1 MTISRSHQFLVVND
15 HFTVVTEVWKW
26 QKEII
31 LYKCQACNTEWKT
44 ITPIWKIPGYNNYF
58 TSKST
63 TTEEADTRQSNRR
76 GSMKWKVGTVTQHT
90 VDRLI
95 PMGKNILLQER
106 NKSKEPL
113 TYLKELLM
121 VVKGIIAKL
130 FLLWNRYTGTLSSEY
145 KGNLLQGF

>member
-1 MTISRSHQFLVVND
+1 
-15 HFTVVTEVWKW
+15 
-26 QKEII
+26 
-31 LYKCQACNTEWKT
+31 
-44 ITPIWKIPGYNNYF
+44 
-58 TSKST
+58 
-63 TTEEADTRQSNRR
+63 
-76 GSMKWKVGTVTQHT
+76 MKWKVGTVTQHT

-130 FLLWNRYTGTLSSEY
+130 FLL
-145 KGNLLQGF
+145 